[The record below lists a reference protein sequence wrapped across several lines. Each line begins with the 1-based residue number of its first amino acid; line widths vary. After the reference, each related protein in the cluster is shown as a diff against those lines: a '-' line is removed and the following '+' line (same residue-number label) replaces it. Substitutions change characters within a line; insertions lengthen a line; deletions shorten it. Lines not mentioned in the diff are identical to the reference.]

1 MGAGSDT
8 APGMHA
14 LRTTRPSLRRDPR
27 PVAGGASRSNRS
39 RLRGVA
45 TAWSCLAL
53 LLGAALGC
61 GQGEPVV
68 RPSST
73 PGQPEAFKVALLTPG
88 SIADGGW
95 NAGAFE
101 GLQRIRD
108 DVGAEISHVETRT
121 PAEFEES
128 FRDYA
133 SRGYDLVFGHG
144 FEYQDA
150 AAAVG
155 VEFPDTVFVT
165 TSGSTVRS
173 NVVPMVFELEQA
185 TYLCGYLAGKLT
197 RTGVVGM
204 IGGIDLP
211 SIRSTFLAFEAGVKA
226 ARPDASVREVFIGNF
241 DDTAAAREAALALI
255 EEGADFLIHQAN
267 EAGRGVF
274 QAAVDHSTLT
284 EPIYVFGTNANQN
297 GMAPEVVIA
306 SATLDLPGAF
316 VAVASRVKKGAF
328 EAKPIRLGIKEG
340 IVDFAPNPTLYAR
353 VAKVVAAEVAE
364 QRAAIES
371 GALVVPRG
379 DF

>member
-1 MGAGSDT
+1 MR
-8 APGMHA
+8 AP
-14 LRTTRPSLRRDPR
+14 RPSLAR
-27 PVAGGASRSNRS
+27 PV
-39 RLRGVA
+39 VA
-45 TAWSCLAL
+45 
-53 LLGAALGC
+53 LGAMLACVVFLVAC
-61 GQGEPVV
+61 GSGEPAA
-68 RPSST
+68 PN
-73 PGQPEAFKVALLTPG
+73 GDAAAPEPFRVALLTPG

-95 NAGAFE
+95 NAGAHE
-101 GLQRIRD
+101 GLERIRD
-108 DVGAEISHVETRT
+108 ELGAEISHVETRT
-121 PAEFEES
+121 PVEFEEN
-128 FRDYA
+128 FRQYA
-133 SRGYDLVFGHG
+133 AGGYDLVFGHG

-155 VEFPDTVFVT
+155 AEYPDTIFVT
-165 TSGSTVRS
+165 TSGSTVRA

-185 TYLCGYLAGKLT
+185 TYLCGYLAGRLT
-197 RTGVVGM
+197 RTGTVGM
-204 IGGIDLP
+204 IGGIDIP

-274 QAAVDHSTLT
+274 QAAEDRSTLT

-316 VAVASRVKKGAF
+316 VRVARRVKDGRFVA
-328 EAKPIRLGIKEG
+328 EPIRLGMKSS
-340 IVDFAPNPTLYAR
+340 IVDFMPNPTLYDR
-353 VAKVVAAEVAE
+353 VARDEAADLSA
-364 QRAAIES
+364 QREAIES
-371 GALVVPRG
+371 GAFVVPRG